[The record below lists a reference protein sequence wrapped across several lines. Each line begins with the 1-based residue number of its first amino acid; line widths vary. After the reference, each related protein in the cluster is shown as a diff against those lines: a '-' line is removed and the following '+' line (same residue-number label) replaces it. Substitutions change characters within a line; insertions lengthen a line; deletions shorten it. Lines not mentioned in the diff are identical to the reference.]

1 MKLESVSY
9 SFNPQKTD
17 AVSHF
22 SACFSSPELISLM
35 GPSGC
40 GKTTLLRI
48 MAGALAPTSG
58 KIIPSSCYLLEA
70 QQTLEEK
77 KTLQSYITNKGPQH
91 VTTHTPSSVEDKSTV
106 VPLKAEMHAFQHSGD
121 AKTSTQRG
129 ATEAYS
135 SHTVEDRLQHLLKL
149 FNLENHAL
157 KTLGELSPGE
167 LKKATLAKSL
177 FYAPKVLLLDEPF
190 LGHGPSFVFEIQ
202 QTLKEMA
209 KQENFTIIMATHH
222 TNEALALSDNILVMR
237 NGELIQRGT
246 PEKLYNYPCNSF
258 TAKLFGPTNL
268 IIGQV
273 VQIENYIQ
281 IKTPL
286 GKLSCKKTYQL
297 RLHETVLC
305 HFRPEDLRPAF
316 QGTLSCVIKN
326 IYFFGPRVVCQLA
339 YQNNI
344 LYSSAIEQ
352 PALGMKINCDFI
364 YGKGTILNDLGT
376 YLPTQD
382 PGLWERFNKIEKT
395 IIPSSKRDD
404 RLNFDTLP
412 NTGD

>member
-9 SFNPQKTD
+9 SFDPQKMD

-22 SACFSSPELISLM
+22 SACFSSPELISLL

-58 KIIPSSCYLLEA
+58 KIIPSSCCLLEA
-70 QQTLEEK
+70 QETLEEK
-77 KTLQSYITNKGPQH
+77 KTLRSYITNKGP
-91 VTTHTPSSVEDKSTV
+91 E
-106 VPLKAEMHAFQHSGD
+106 
-121 AKTSTQRG
+121 
-129 ATEAYS
+129 TEAHS
-135 SHTVEDRLQHLLKL
+135 PHTAEGDETDDCIRNPSEVEDRLQYLLKL
-149 FNLENHAL
+149 FNLEDPTL

-177 FYAPKVLLLDEPF
+177 FCAPKVLLLDEPF
-190 LGHGPSFVFEIQ
+190 LGPGPSFVFEIQ

-222 TNEALALSDNILVMR
+222 TNEALALSDNILVMQ
-237 NGELIQRGT
+237 NGELIQRGS
-246 PEKLYNYPCNSF
+246 PENLYNYPCNSF

-297 RLHETVLC
+297 RLHQTVLC
-305 HFRPEDLRPAF
+305 HFRPEELRPGL
-316 QGTLSCVIKN
+316 QGTLSCEIKN

-339 YQNNI
+339 YQNSI

-352 PALGMKINCDFI
+352 PALGMKINCDFT
-364 YGKGTILNDLGT
+364 YGKGTVLNDLGT
-376 YLPTQD
+376 YLPTRD
-382 PGLWERFNKIEKT
+382 PGLWERFSKMEKT

-404 RLNFDTLP
+404 RLNFYTLP